1 MGANFSANQI
11 FWGDGFL
18 LNTLRLLIVV
28 FFAGVF
34 GFLYGYLSRK
44 VSASEKV
51 IVNTINMIM
60 AVFGTAVL
68 VLLALAIFHP
78 EQLAEL
84 NNNIGLI
91 LHMAFKA
98 GTFET
103 IFVTTQ
109 VLNLY
114 PQGRDLLPPKL
125 PLL

>member
-91 LHMAFKA
+91 LHMAFSSPFYI
-98 GTFET
+98 TF
-103 IFVTTQ
+103 IVTTQ